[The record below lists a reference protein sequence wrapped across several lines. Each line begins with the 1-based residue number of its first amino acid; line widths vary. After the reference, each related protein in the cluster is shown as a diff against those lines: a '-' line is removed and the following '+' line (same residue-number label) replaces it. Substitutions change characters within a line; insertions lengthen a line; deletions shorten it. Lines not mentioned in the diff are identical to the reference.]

1 MKRIIDWFR
10 KPAIMHKLF
19 HTGGDW
25 DGDLVVYKHHR
36 YYVNIQTGVVMRIEQ
51 HTYNY
56 IYIFQSFK
64 LIHFRRSYVCWCGTY
79 RKMYFQET

>member
-10 KPAIMHKLF
+10 KPAIMKKLYL
-19 HTGGDW
+19 TGGDW

-51 HTYNY
+51 HDYLCKRLKHTHFVWVCLYRNY
-56 IYIFQSFK
+56 ESIKTDI
-64 LIHFRRSYVCWCGTY
+64 
-79 RKMYFQET
+79 

>member
-10 KPAIMHKLF
+10 KTAIMHKLF

-36 YYVNIQTGVVMRIEQ
+36 YYVNIQTGTVIRIEQ

-64 LIHFRRSYVCWCGTY
+64 LVLVRRCY
-79 RKMYFQET
+79 RGCCNTHSKMHLQEA

>member
-1 MKRIIDWFR
+1 MNRIIDWFR
-10 KPAIMHKLF
+10 KPAIMKKLYL
-19 HTGGDW
+19 TGGDW

-64 LIHFRRSYVCWCGTY
+64 LILVRRCYSGRCNTY
-79 RKMYFQET
+79 SKIHLQEA

>member
-1 MKRIIDWFR
+1 MNRIIDWFR
-10 KPAIMHKLF
+10 KPAIMKKLYL
-19 HTGGDW
+19 TGGDW

-64 LIHFRRSYVCWCGTY
+64 LILVRRCYSGWNNSHY
-79 RKMYFQET
+79 KAHPPIS